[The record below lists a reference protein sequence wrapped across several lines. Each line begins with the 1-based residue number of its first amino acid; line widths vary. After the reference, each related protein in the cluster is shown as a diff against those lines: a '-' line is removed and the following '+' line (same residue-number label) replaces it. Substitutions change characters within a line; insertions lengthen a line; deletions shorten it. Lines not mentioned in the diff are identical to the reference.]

1 MGDAMYVIFLAG
13 GIASGKST
21 VARTMESLGARRID
35 LDALSRTVLESG
47 APCLAEVA
55 SAFGEDL
62 VDAGTG
68 VLDRS
73 LLAARAFATPRDAAR
88 LEDIELPFIRE
99 ALVARLREAERSSV
113 GDVCV
118 VEVPLLDRMG
128 PLLDIADEIVCVT
141 CPLAV
146 RRARAVGRG
155 MDAADFDRRVANQ
168 PSDEYL
174 RARADTVLDNVCG
187 RGALVSAVR
196 SWWDARTASGWTARR
211 RSDR

>member
-1 MGDAMYVIFLAG
+1 MYVIFLAG

-21 VARTMESLGARRID
+21 VAQVMESLGAHRLD
-35 LDALSRTVLESG
+35 LDSLSHIVLEPGS
-47 APCLAEVA
+47 PCLALVVGT
-55 SAFGEDL
+55 FGEDL

-73 LLAARAFATPRDAAR
+73 LLASRAFSTPQGAAR

-99 ALVARLREAERSSV
+99 ALVARLREMERSAAD
-113 GDVCV
+113 GIYV

-141 CPLAV
+141 CPLKV

-174 RARADTVLDNVCG
+174 RAHADTVLDNAG
-187 RGALVSAVR
+187 EREDLVSAIR
-196 SWWDARTASGWTARR
+196 SWWDARVASGWVVGR
-211 RSDR
+211 